1 MAQQASSCTYYRIKK
16 ENGLVRFMNP
26 WKGLKGLPHDM
37 WALFFTSL
45 INRSGT
51 MVIPFLA
58 LYLTKKIG
66 VSPSEAGTALLVYG
80 AAAFLAAP
88 LTGKLSDKLG
98 SLKVM
103 KFALFGSGIL
113 FFVYSFI
120 TDYNWILVAT
130 FILAA
135 VNESFRPANLSMITE
150 IVTPQQRR
158 MAFALNRL
166 AINAGMSIGP
176 VVGGF
181 LTLIDFHYL
190 FYANAV
196 ASIVA
201 GIYFS
206 SIKWSSI
213 GEGESE
219 HSAEPIEAISKMRF
233 AILSDKSFLFFLF
246 AVIPADLVFFQHL
259 GALPLY
265 IVNDLGFT
273 TAAFGLFGAIN
284 TVLIILVEV
293 PLNNWMANTSYRK
306 SLMISAMLAGIGF
319 GGFAIATTVI
329 PLVIAIIVSTFGEMI
344 FFPTTAAYTSEIA
357 PSNRQGEYMGYYQMT
372 FSFAF
377 SAGPWLGTVVY
388 ENYGSVILW
397 SGALAFGLITTM
409 LMFFVKT
416 NPSVK

>member
-1 MAQQASSCTYYRIKK
+1 
-16 ENGLVRFMNP
+16 MNP
-26 WKGLKGLPHDM
+26 YKGLKGLPHDM

-58 LYLTKKIG
+58 LYLTKKIS
-66 VSPSEAGTALLVYG
+66 VSPAEAGMALLVYG
-80 AAAFLAAP
+80 LAAFLAAP
-88 LTGKLSDKLG
+88 LTGKFSDKLG
-98 SLKVM
+98 ALKVM
-103 KFALFGSGIL
+103 KFSLFGSGII

-120 TDYNWILVAT
+120 SDYYWILVAS

-135 VNESFRPANLSMITE
+135 VNEAFRPANLSMISE
-150 IVTPQQRR
+150 IVTPPQRR

-176 VVGGF
+176 VIGGF
-181 LTLIDFHYL
+181 LTLIDYHYL

-196 ASIVA
+196 ASIAA

-206 SIKWSSI
+206 SVKWSSLAKEEI
-213 GEGESE
+213 KEVV
-219 HSAEPIEAISKMRF
+219 EPTVAIPRIRF
-233 AILSDKSFLFFLF
+233 AILSDKSFLFFLV
-246 AVIPADLVFFQHL
+246 AVIPANLVFFQHL

-284 TVLIILVEV
+284 TVLIIIVEV
-293 PLNNWMANTSYRK
+293 PLNNWMANTPYRK
-306 SLMISAMLAGIGF
+306 SLMMGALLAGIGF

-329 PLVIAIIVSTFGEMI
+329 PLVISIIVFTFGEMI

-357 PSNRQGEYMGYYQMT
+357 PPNKRGVYMGYYQMT

-388 ENYGSVILW
+388 ENYGSVFLW
-397 SGALAFGLITTM
+397 SGALVFGLMTAG
-409 LMFFVKT
+409 LMFFIKT
-416 NPSVK
+416 NPNVK

>member
-1 MAQQASSCTYYRIKK
+1 
-16 ENGLVRFMNP
+16 MNP

-66 VSPSEAGTALLVYG
+66 VSPAEAGTALLVYG
-80 AAAFLAAP
+80 AAAFIAAP

-98 SLKVM
+98 PIKIM
-103 KFALFGSGIL
+103 KFALYGSGVL
-113 FFVYSFI
+113 FFSFSFI
-120 TDYNWILVAT
+120 TNYNWILVTT
-130 FILAA
+130 FFLAA
-135 VNESFRPANLSMITE
+135 VNEAFRPANLSMITE
-150 IVTPQQRR
+150 IVTPPQRR

-176 VVGGF
+176 VIGGF
-181 LTLIDFHYL
+181 LTLIDYHYL
-190 FYANAV
+190 FYANAF
-196 ASIVA
+196 ASIAA

-206 SIKWSSI
+206 SIKWTSISSI
-213 GEGESE
+213 KQ
-219 HSAEPIEAISKMRF
+219 EAADEKKTQVKF
-233 AILSDKSFLFFLF
+233 TILNDRYFLFFLL
-246 AVIPADLVFFQHL
+246 AVIPANLVFFQHL

-265 IVNDLGFT
+265 IVNDLGYT

-284 TVLIILVEV
+284 TVMIIFLEV
-293 PLNNWMANTSYRK
+293 PLNNWMNDTPYRK
-306 SLMISAMLAGIGF
+306 SLIIGALLAGIGF
-319 GGFAIATTVI
+319 GGFAIATTALS
-329 PLVIAIIVSTFGEMI
+329 LVIAIVIFTFGEMI
-344 FFPTTAAYTSEIA
+344 FFPITAAYTSEIA
-357 PSNRQGEYMGYYQMT
+357 PADRRGEYMGYYQMT

-388 ENYGSVILW
+388 QNYGSVILW
-397 SGALAFGLITTM
+397 SGALVFGLITAA
-409 LMFFVKT
+409 LMFFVKN